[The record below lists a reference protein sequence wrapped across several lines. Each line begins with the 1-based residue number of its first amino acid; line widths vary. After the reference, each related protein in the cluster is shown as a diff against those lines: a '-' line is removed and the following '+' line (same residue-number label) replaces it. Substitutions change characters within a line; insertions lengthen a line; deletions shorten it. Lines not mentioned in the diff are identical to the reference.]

1 MKEELSNKSQDA
13 SGSHEQNNSH
23 EQGEEILFFTDAKS
37 AVERQHPR
45 GGRALIWITFT
56 AVFLFVGWAAWIE
69 IDEITRGMGKVIP
82 SSQVQDVQ
90 NLEGGIVGDILVK
103 EGDTVDKGQVLMVM
117 DDTQFMSSLD
127 GQKIGRMAL
136 EIKRARLQAE
146 VGGVYPVISDQGWKE
161 VPDLAQQEIDL
172 YISRQEELQS
182 RKNVL
187 LEQIGQNQQQVEEMG
202 EQRKLL
208 ARRRKLLREEWSIA
222 RRLAESGAVSRIE
235 VLRLERQVSDVDGE
249 LAVSLET
256 VDRLMAEQNEVKQRI
271 KELQLTFISSAR
283 SELNETLAKIKELEA
298 TGAALEDRVARTQVR
313 SPVKGVV
320 KQILVNTEGGVVQ
333 PGMKMMEVVP
343 LDDNLVI
350 ETRIRPQDI
359 GFLHPGQKAVVRFTA
374 YDFTIYGGIEGRL
387 THLSAD
393 TITDEQGE
401 SFYLA
406 HVETERNNL
415 DDDNASR
422 PVITGM
428 IANVDIMTGKKPLLA
443 YLLKPV
449 LRAKQLA
456 FSER

>member
-1 MKEELSNKSQDA
+1 MKEELGDKSRDIAEEFSFYADA
-13 SGSHEQNNSH
+13 R
-23 EQGEEILFFTDAKS
+23 S
-37 AVERQHPR
+37 AVERSQPQ
-45 GGRALIWITFT
+45 GGRILIWVTLGAIITFI
-56 AVFLFVGWAAWIE
+56 LWAAWIE

-82 SSQVQDVQ
+82 SSQIQDVQ

-103 EGDTVDKGQVLMVM
+103 EGETVEKGQILMTM
-117 DDTQFMSSLD
+117 DDTQFMSNLD
-127 GQKIGRMAL
+127 GQKISRTAM
-136 EIKRARLQAE
+136 EIKRSRLQAE
-146 VGGVYPVISDQGWKE
+146 VNGEFPLISDQAWQDA
-161 VPDLAQQEIDL
+161 PDLAQQELEL
-172 YISRQEELQS
+172 YGSRQEELQS

-187 LEQIGQNQQQVEEMG
+187 LEQVAQNQQQIEEMG

-208 ARRRKLLREEWSIA
+208 VRRKGLLKEELGIA
-222 RRLAESGAVSRIE
+222 QRLAASGAVSRIE

-249 LAVSLET
+249 LAVTRET
-256 VDRLMAEQNEVKQRI
+256 VDRLNAQQQEVHQRI
-271 KELQLTFISSAR
+271 RELQLTFISSTR
-283 SELNETLAKIKELEA
+283 GELNETQAKIKELEA
-298 TGAALEDRVARTQVR
+298 TGTALEDRVARTQVR

-320 KQILVNTEGGVVQ
+320 KQIMVNTEGGVVQ

-343 LDDNLVI
+343 LDDKLLI

-374 YDFTIYGGIEGRL
+374 YDFTIYGGIEGKL
-387 THLSAD
+387 THISAD

-406 HVETERNNL
+406 HIETERNNL
-415 DDDNASR
+415 DEDDATR

-428 IANVDIMTGKKPLLA
+428 VANVDIMTGKKPLLS

>member
-1 MKEELSNKSQDA
+1 M
-13 SGSHEQNNSH
+13 
-23 EQGEEILFFTDAKS
+23 I
-37 AVERQHPR
+37 
-45 GGRALIWITFT
+45 
-56 AVFLFVGWAAWIE
+56 
-69 IDEITRGMGKVIP
+69 
-82 SSQVQDVQ
+82 
-90 NLEGGIVGDILVK
+90 
-103 EGDTVDKGQVLMVM
+103 M

-136 EIKRARLQAE
+136 EIKRSRLQAE
-146 VGGVYPVISDQGWKE
+146 VEGVYPVISDQGWRE

-187 LEQIGQNQQQVEEMG
+187 LEQIGQNQQQMEEMG

-208 ARRRKLLREEWSIA
+208 ARRRKLLREEWNIA
-222 RRLAESGAVSRIE
+222 KRLAESGAVSRIE

-249 LAVSLET
+249 LAISLET
-256 VDRLMAEQNEVKQRI
+256 VDRLMAQQNEIQQRI

-283 SELNETLAKIKELEA
+283 SELNETLARIKELEA

-374 YDFTIYGGIEGRL
+374 YDFTIYGGIEGKL

-415 DDDNASR
+415 DDDKASR

-428 IANVDIMTGKKPLLA
+428 IANVDIMTGKKPLLT

>member
-1 MKEELSNKSQDA
+1 MKEELDDKSRNVA
-13 SGSHEQNNSH
+13 
-23 EQGEEILFFTDAKS
+23 EEFSFYLDAKA
-37 AVERQHPR
+37 AVERRQPK
-45 GGRALIWITFT
+45 GGRILIWMTLVAIVTFI
-56 AVFLFVGWAAWIE
+56 LWAAWIE

-82 SSQVQDVQ
+82 SRQIQDVQ

-103 EGDTVDKGQVLMVM
+103 EGETVDKGQILMTM
-117 DDTQFMSSLD
+117 DDTQFMSSLG
-127 GQKIGRMAL
+127 GQKISRTAL
-136 EIKRARLQAE
+136 EIKRSRLRAE
-146 VGGVYPVISDQGWKE
+146 VVGEFPLISDQAWQDA
-161 VPDLAQQEIDL
+161 PDLAQQELEL
-172 YISRQEELQS
+172 YGSRQQELES

-187 LEQIGQNQQQVEEMG
+187 LEQVDQNQQQIEEMG

-208 ARRRKLLREEWSIA
+208 GRRRNLLKEELGIA
-222 RRLAESGAVSRIE
+222 SRLAESGAVSRIE
-235 VLRLERQVSDVDGE
+235 VLRLQRQVSDVDGE
-249 LAVSLET
+249 LAVTKET
-256 VDRLMAEQNEVKQRI
+256 VDRLNAQQKEVHQRI
-271 KELQLTFISSAR
+271 NELQLTFVSSVR
-283 SELNETLAKIKELEA
+283 SELNETQAKIKELEA
-298 TGAALEDRVARTQVR
+298 TGTALEDRVARTQVR

-320 KQILVNTEGGVVQ
+320 KQILVNTKGGVVQ

-343 LDDNLVI
+343 LDDKLLI

-374 YDFTIYGGIEGRL
+374 YDFTIYGGIEGKL
-387 THLSAD
+387 THISAD

-415 DDDNASR
+415 DENDATR

-428 IANVDIMTGKKPLLA
+428 IANVDIMTGKKPLLS

-449 LRAKQLA
+449 LRARQLA